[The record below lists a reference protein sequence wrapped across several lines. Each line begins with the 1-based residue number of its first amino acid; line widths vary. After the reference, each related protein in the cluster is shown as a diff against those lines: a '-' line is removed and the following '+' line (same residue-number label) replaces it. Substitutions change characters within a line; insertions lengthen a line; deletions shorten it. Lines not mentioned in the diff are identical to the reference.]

1 MALVFGP
8 IVSGPYTA
16 TWNSVAVGFTV
27 EGYQLTVNFLKQMID
42 QTDLYGRTMI
52 DTIHQGAN
60 ARIRYDSRV
69 YDSGNLGPAFP
80 YGAIGKIM
88 TSTKPVGYNDRAHA
102 NAFVLTSTANTPAAA
117 APATLTAAKSHIA
130 PDYPIELLFDSK
142 SRQIPIQL
150 QLIPYEG
157 ATTGDLIHFST
168 T

>member
-1 MALVFGP
+1 MALAFGP

-60 ARIRYDSRV
+60 ARLRYDSRC
-69 YDSGNLGPAFP
+69 YDAGNLGPAFP
-80 YGAIGKIM
+80 YGGIGIVM
-88 TSTKPVGYNDRAHA
+88 SAAKPVGYNDRVHA
-102 NAFVLTSTANTPAAA
+102 QALVLTSTANTPAAA
-117 APATLTAAKSHIA
+117 APVTLTAGKSHIA

-142 SRQIPIQL
+142 ARQIPVQL
-150 QLIPYEG
+150 QLIPYE
-157 ATTGDLIHFST
+157 AVAANTLIHFST